1 MANSIKSFT
10 RKTGG
15 SNVQKVGL
23 RKVKRTVAKK
33 ITTVKKIKPKQ
44 KVKVD
49 PLNRIENGVNKNL
62 WANQK
67 IGNSWE
73 KLEELLYARHNAYE
87 KYKKDTNKN
96 ITFKEY
102 ARMQKAIH

>member
-1 MANSIKSFT
+1 MTTVTKSFT
-10 RKTGG
+10 RKAGG
-15 SNVQKVGL
+15 SNVQKVGT
-23 RKVKRTVAKK
+23 RKVKRTVVKK
-33 ITTVKKIKPKQ
+33 SPTVKTSKPKQ
-44 KVKVD
+44 KTKVD

-87 KYKKDTNKN
+87 K
-96 ITFKEY
+96 
-102 ARMQKAIH
+102 